1 MPLWRCPHCRTP
13 QAETARCWVC
23 HRSSTSCATCRNFR
37 GSVAAGVGY
46 CGLDRSR
53 APLHGDE
60 IRACWEDSL
69 ALPEPTTDPA
79 DDWLPDV
86 DPSAPQQAPAR
97 RLPVVS
103 SSPVASSRESARLWV
118 EVDV

>member
-1 MPLWRCPHCRTP
+1 
-13 QAETARCWVC
+13 
-23 HRSSTSCATCRNFR
+23 
-37 GSVAAGVGY
+37 
-46 CGLDRSR
+46 
-53 APLHGDE
+53 
-60 IRACWEDSL
+60 
-69 ALPEPTTDPA
+69 LPEPTTDPA